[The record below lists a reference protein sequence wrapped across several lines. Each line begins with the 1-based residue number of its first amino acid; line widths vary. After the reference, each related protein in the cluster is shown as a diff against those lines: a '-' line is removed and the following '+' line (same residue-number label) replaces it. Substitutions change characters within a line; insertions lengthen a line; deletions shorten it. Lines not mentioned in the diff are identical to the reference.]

1 MVQLKVSFLMIY
13 AYYAILT
20 LFTDNNNNKL
30 FFFYIYHNFSDCSHF
45 LLKHSYTYMFKEEIM
60 HWLYF
65 NKRKEPGK
73 QKLAHKINSL

>member
-30 FFFYIYHNFSDCSHF
+30 FFTSITTFLTVVIFY
-45 LLKHSYTYMFKEEIM
+45 
-60 HWLYF
+60 
-65 NKRKEPGK
+65 
-73 QKLAHKINSL
+73 